1 MIEGLKVGDRA
12 ELTWT
17 VASEHTIH
25 LGVNR
30 RGFGEHGKEMRRS
43 AVVFSTPNMILLM
56 ERAARK
62 AIEPYL
68 EIGEESVGA
77 QVHVDHL
84 AATPIGAQVTAFAQI
99 TSIQGR
105 AIDFDVTAFDDREM
119 IGKGTHR
126 RMVVSLDRVAD
137 RIAQKTPTHR
147 NGTLLPMLVTP
158 DTGPMPAFKTLRVSV
173 ENRIAKVVLQRP
185 ERRNAVNIQMT
196 EDWENL
202 NAWLAGHPDVR
213 IVIVCGS
220 SDNFCAGD
228 DVKEVGEL
236 SLDDARELS
245 YRQARM
251 YLSWE
256 NLPQVFIAAIDGNAL
271 GAGCVMACAC
281 DFRIATYQA
290 SYGMPEILL
299 GWPPGY
305 GLSQLTAL
313 VGKAKAL
320 EMCTLGVTLSAQ
332 QAMECGLVTKLVS
345 RQQLLA
351 AAEELAQ
358 KLLAMPAM
366 ALRETKRLIHQDEGT
381 QLKST
386 YVADTQAYVECLAN
400 PDSQE
405 GIRAFLE
412 KRAAKFSQ

>member
-30 RGFGEHGKEMRRS
+30 RGFGEDGKEMRRS

-84 AATPIGAQVTAFAQI
+84 AATPIGAQVTTFAQV
-99 TSIQGR
+99 TAIQGR

-158 DTGPMPAFKTLRVSV
+158 NSGPMPSFQTLSVSM
-173 ENRIAKVVLQRP
+173 EDRIAKVVLQRP
-185 ERRNAVNIQMT
+185 ERRNAVNMQMT
-196 EDWENL
+196 EDWEKV
-202 NAWLAGHPDVR
+202 NAWLAGHPEVR
-213 IVIVCGS
+213 VVIVQGAA
-220 SDNFCAGD
+220 DTFCAGD

-236 SLDDARELS
+236 SLDVARELS

-290 SYGMPEILL
+290 SFGMPEILL

-320 EMCTLGVTLSAQ
+320 EMCTLGVPLSAQ
-332 QAMECGLVTKLVS
+332 QAKESGLVTKLVS
-345 RQQLLA
+345 RQQLLG
-351 AAEELAQ
+351 AAEELAE

-386 YVADTQAYVECLAN
+386 YVADTQAYIECLATQ
-400 PDSQE
+400 DAQE

-412 KRAAKFSQ
+412 KRTAKFSQ

>member
-30 RGFGEHGKEMRRS
+30 RGFGEDGKEMRRS

-84 AATPIGAQVTAFAQI
+84 AATPIGAQVTAFAQV
-99 TSIQGR
+99 TAIQGR

-147 NGTLLPMLVTP
+147 NGTLLPMLVP
-158 DTGPMPAFKTLRVSV
+158 PNSGPMPSLKTLSVSM
-173 ENRIAKVVLQRP
+173 EDRIAKVVLQRP
-185 ERRNAVNIQMT
+185 ERRNAVNMQMT
-196 EDWENL
+196 EDWEKV
-202 NAWLAGHPDVR
+202 NAWLAGHPEVR
-213 IVIVCGS
+213 VVIVQGAA
-220 SDNFCAGD
+220 DTFCAGD

-236 SLDDARELS
+236 SLDVARELS

-256 NLPQVFIAAIDGNAL
+256 TLPQVFIAAIDGNAL

-290 SYGMPEILL
+290 SFGMPEILL

-320 EMCTLGVTLSAQ
+320 EMCTLGVSLSAQ
-332 QAMECGLVTKLVS
+332 QAKESGLVTKLVS
-345 RQQLLA
+345 RQQLLG
-351 AAEELAQ
+351 AAEELAE

-386 YVADTQAYVECLAN
+386 YVADTQAYIECLATQ
-400 PDSQE
+400 DAQE

-412 KRAAKFSQ
+412 KRTAKFSQ

>member
-30 RGFGEHGKEMRRS
+30 RGFGEHGNEMRRS

-158 DTGPMPAFKTLRVSV
+158 DSGPMPAFKTLGVSV

-220 SDNFCAGD
+220 SDTFCAGD

-290 SYGMPEILL
+290 SFGMPEILL

-320 EMCTLGVTLSAQ
+320 EMCTLGVALSAQ

-400 PDSQE
+400 PDARE

-412 KRAAKFSQ
+412 KRASKFSQ

>member
-17 VASEHTIH
+17 VVSEHTIH

-30 RGFGEHGKEMRRS
+30 RGFGEDGKEVRRS

-84 AATPIGAQVTAFAQI
+84 AATPLGAQVTAFAQV
-99 TSIQGR
+99 TAIQGR

-126 RMVVSLDRVAD
+126 RMVVALDRVAD

-147 NGTLLPMLVTP
+147 NGTLLPMLVP
-158 DTGPMPAFKTLRVSV
+158 PNPGSMPSLKTLSVSV
-173 ENRIAKVVLQRP
+173 EDRIAKVMLQRP

-196 EDWENL
+196 EDWEQL
-202 NAWLAGHPDVR
+202 NAWLAGHPEVR
-213 IVIVCGS
+213 VVIVQGAA
-220 SDNFCAGD
+220 DTFCSGD
-228 DVKEVGEL
+228 DVREVGEL

-256 NLPQVFIAAIDGNAL
+256 NLPQVFIGAIDGNAL

-290 SYGMPEILL
+290 SFGMPEILL

-305 GLSQLTAL
+305 GLAQLTAL

-320 EMCTLGVTLSAQ
+320 EMCTLGESVSAQ
-332 QAMECGLVTKLVS
+332 RAMEIGLVTRLVS
-345 RQQLLA
+345 RQQLHG

-358 KLLAMPAM
+358 KLLSMPAM

-381 QLKST
+381 SLKST
-386 YVADTQAYVECLAN
+386 YVADTQAYVDCLATQ
-400 PDSQE
+400 DARE
-405 GIRAFLE
+405 GILAFLE
-412 KRAAKFSQ
+412 KRPAKFSR

>member
-30 RGFGEHGKEMRRS
+30 RGFGEDGKEMRRS

-84 AATPIGAQVTAFAQI
+84 AATPIGAQVTAFAQV
-99 TSIQGR
+99 TAIQGR

-147 NGTLLPMLVTP
+147 NGTLLPMLVP
-158 DTGPMPAFKTLRVSV
+158 PNSGPMPSLKTLSVSM
-173 ENRIAKVVLQRP
+173 EDRIAKVVLQRP
-185 ERRNAVNIQMT
+185 ERRNAVNMQMT
-196 EDWENL
+196 EDWEKV
-202 NAWLAGHPDVR
+202 NAWLAGHPEVR
-213 IVIVCGS
+213 VVIVQGAA
-220 SDNFCAGD
+220 DTFCAGD

-236 SLDDARELS
+236 SLDVARELS
-245 YRQARM
+245 YRQARI

-256 NLPQVFIAAIDGNAL
+256 TLPQVFIAAIDGNAL

-290 SYGMPEILL
+290 SFGMPEILL

-320 EMCTLGVTLSAQ
+320 EMCTLGVSLSAQ
-332 QAMECGLVTKLVS
+332 QAKESGLVTKLVS
-345 RQQLLA
+345 RQQLLG
-351 AAEELAQ
+351 AAEELAE

-386 YVADTQAYVECLAN
+386 YVADTQAYIECLATQ
-400 PDSQE
+400 DAQE

-412 KRAAKFSQ
+412 KRTAKFSQ